1 MLIRSGKIQF
11 LFWSAFF
18 SVFVFLWIAAVW
30 LQIFVIP
37 DESPKHVP
45 SDAVVLFFLLY
56 GLFALLVMG
65 GTLVSVLVNNRFYRR
80 FFGVMAI
87 LMFGSMMIAKS
98 MYG

>member
-1 MLIRSGKIQF
+1 VLIRSGKIQF

-18 SVFVFLWIAAVW
+18 SVFVFLWIAAVG
-30 LQIFVIP
+30 LQVFVLP

-45 SDAVVLFFLLY
+45 SDTVVLFFVLY
-56 GLFALLVMG
+56 GFLAILVMG

-80 FFGVMAI
+80 FFGMMAM